1 MAKLPF
7 RMMPGSWGLRG
18 KTRAVAEAEY
28 YYEGTELTKKLAEIE
43 AEGDPVQSELII
55 LESKLKAGELSH
67 PEYEKECAN
76 AQGEPYVNVLDMGI
90 DTPKPVAYVQN
101 SSFFSFKESYF
112 ISEQLDSDYT
122 FRDLSQNIDL
132 ENREQILKAFT
143 RLTFNLHEKG
153 IYFLDH
159 SPGNTLVKIAG
170 DSYKFYLVDLNRMEF
185 KTLSFNERIQNFSR
199 LTPDRNVISILS
211 KEYARCI
218 GADPDFIFERMWI
231 STKKFQYNFHKKKRL
246 KKSIR
251 FWKN

>member
-90 DTPKPVAYVQN
+90 DPENVANGYFELDYNDLFVKMLTEHGIVGKSDEEIVNIWFNRICRTIVAQETADLDYGLQEAKTNLFVDDVEYVNRNTSQEET
-101 SSFFSFKESYF
+101 SSS
-112 ISEQLDSDYT
+112 
-122 FRDLSQNIDL
+122 
-132 ENREQILKAFT
+132 
-143 RLTFNLHEKG
+143 
-153 IYFLDH
+153 
-159 SPGNTLVKIAG
+159 
-170 DSYKFYLVDLNRMEF
+170 
-185 KTLSFNERIQNFSR
+185 NE
-199 LTPDRNVISILS
+199 
-211 KEYARCI
+211 
-218 GADPDFIFERMWI
+218 
-231 STKKFQYNFHKKKRL
+231 
-246 KKSIR
+246 
-251 FWKN
+251 

>member
-1 MAKLPF
+1 MKIVFSKSYEPLRSKVMHFIENFEIQGLQLGTPKRNSIKVFDSDGLKLNIKSFKIPNLVNQFIYDTF
-7 RMMPGSWGLRG
+7 RKS
-18 KTRAVAEAEY
+18 KAERSFNY
-28 YYEGTELTKKLAEIE
+28 
-43 AEGDPVQSELII
+43 
-55 LESKLKAGELSH
+55 
-67 PEYEKECAN
+67 AN
-76 AQGEPYVNVLDMGI
+76 RLLDMGI
-90 DTPKPVAYVQN
+90 DTPIPVAYVQN

-143 RLTFNLHEKG
+143 RFTFNLHEKG